1 MICSTIKRAII
12 VLISLLIIKYFILF
26 ICFINRLI
34 FFVIG
39 LPPFICLKVL
49 LSFKFIYIHR
59 TCINMHWTWL
69 DISKWFYVEYQY
81 IEPVFL
87 FLKEAICISCQKA
100 ILLRIPCYHL
110 VKKNKKTAMVLEFKS
125 SFLWNNRLI
134 ICVFKILANVC
145 ELSVAQLGQVHST
158 FLCEFPHFPWNEI
171 FNAV

>member
-1 MICSTIKRAII
+1 MDFLLLFALKYYYPLSLFIYTEH
-12 VLISLLIIKYFILF
+12 VLICIEHDWISVNGSMLNISTLNLYFYFWRKLYVF
-26 ICFINRLI
+26 HVKR
-34 FFVIG
+34 
-39 LPPFICLKVL
+39 
-49 LSFKFIYIHR
+49 LSF
-59 TCINMHWTWL
+59 
-69 DISKWFYVEYQY
+69 
-81 IEPVFL
+81 
-87 FLKEAICISCQKA
+87 
-100 ILLRIPCYHL
+100 LRIPCYHL